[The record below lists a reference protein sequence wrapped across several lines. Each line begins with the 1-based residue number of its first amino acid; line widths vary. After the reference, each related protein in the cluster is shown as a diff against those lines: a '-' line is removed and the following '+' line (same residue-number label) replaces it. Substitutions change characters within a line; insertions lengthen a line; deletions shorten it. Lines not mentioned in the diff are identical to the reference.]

1 MGFLLTLP
9 GDLMNSHPVL
19 RLHGTKLS
27 GHTHRVELLLRML
40 ELPYEFVAAPADVR
54 STPGYK
60 EKLNPLGQI
69 PVLEVDD
76 LVLCDSNAILVYLC
90 KRFAPGSS
98 WLPEDAAGA
107 SAVQRWLSIAAGEVM
122 YGPASARAAAQWNVP
137 CDIGRAKAVAARL
150 LAFMETHLAGGGF
163 LAGAHATIADLAC
176 YAYVAHAPE
185 GGIGLDDY
193 PSVRAWLAR
202 VEQLPRFA
210 PMPPSPL
217 PAAS

>member
-1 MGFLLTLP
+1 MGFLSILTC
-9 GDLMNSHPVL
+9 DAMNSHPVL

-40 ELPYEFVAAPADVR
+40 ALAYEFVPAPADVR
-54 STPGYK
+54 STPEYK